1 MRHETTVGAP
11 PDVSAAI
18 GLLRQKPIL
27 DEPCAQLKL
36 VRGIATAVSDFL
48 PRTPQVGTNC
58 FGGKTE
64 NEGDLVGRVIVGKE
78 FGDHRFSRGQRQR

>member
-11 PDVSAAI
+11 PDVSAVV

-36 VRGIATAVSDFL
+36 VGGIATVVSDFL

-64 NEGDLVGRVIVGKE
+64 NEGDLV
-78 FGDHRFSRGQRQR
+78 